1 MNSGEINAL
10 TPAPTESKGSLVG
23 SIIVILILIIGA
35 IYLFS
40 RPAAAPVAPTT
51 NVNINATT
59 TTPVATS
66 TATTVATT
74 TINASSTLEL

>member
-23 SIIVILILIIGA
+23 SIIVILILVIGA

-40 RPAAAPVAPTT
+40 RPAAAPINPTPAET
-51 NVNINATT
+51 
-59 TTPVATS
+59 ATS
-66 TATTVATT
+66 TQETVPAGS
-74 TINASSTLEL
+74 ASSTLEVVASSTISL